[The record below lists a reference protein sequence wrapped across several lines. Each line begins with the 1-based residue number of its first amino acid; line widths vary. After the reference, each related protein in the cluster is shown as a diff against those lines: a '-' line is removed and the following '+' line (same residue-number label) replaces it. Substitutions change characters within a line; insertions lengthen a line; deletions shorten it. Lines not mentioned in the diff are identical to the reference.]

1 VVGDWQKRFRRRRLR
16 VVDQLLE
23 DAITE
28 AASVQDLFPDGH
40 DHGWS
45 RDEAAHPRPRS
56 DNDSP
61 HVTDSGDQSSH
72 GFGVPAWAGGR
83 RPKRAARGKEMR
95 QADRFRLRFSK
106 DEPLRFSSHL
116 DVTRAFQRAF
126 RKSQLPVAR
135 SGGKDRRP
143 KVSFGPPLPLG
154 MTSGAEFLDVTFQKE
169 VPESFVRSLNQSL
182 VEGLTVVAGA
192 PVRTEPDSLNSAI
205 QIASYEVSFSDTVI
219 EEYLGGIGFDDLKV
233 RLEETLSEVLA
244 SNELLVT
251 KVRGDV
257 SRTFNAR
264 PSLRRAEVVRDD
276 GGRPALSLQLTLNR
290 PDSVRPELL
299 TATLINW
306 AKIDERLLRVHRSGL
321 HIPGRNKD
329 FDPLEVVAPGFRWWR
344 QQVRKGTVL

>member
-1 VVGDWQKRFRRRRLR
+1 
-16 VVDQLLE
+16 VVDHLIEQ
-23 DAITE
+23 AITE
-28 AASVQDLFPDGH
+28 AASVQGLFPDGH

-45 RDEAAHPRPRS
+45 WVEAARPRS
-56 DNDSP
+56 LSDIDSP
-61 HVTDSGDQSSH
+61 AVSDAGDHSSRD
-72 GFGVPAWAGGR
+72 FGVPAWAGGR
-83 RPKRAARGKEMR
+83 RPRRAARGGEML

-116 DVTRAFQRAF
+116 EVTRAFRRAF
-126 RKSQLPVAR
+126 RMSQLPVAR

-154 MTSGAEFLDVTFQKE
+154 MTSGAEFLDVTFQRE
-169 VPESFVRSLNQSL
+169 MPESFVRSLNQSL
-182 VEGLTVVAGA
+182 VEGLTVVACA

-219 EEYLGGIGFDDLKV
+219 EEYLGGIEFDDLKI
-233 RLEETLSEVLA
+233 RLEETLSEALA
-244 SNELLVT
+244 SSEFLVT
-251 KVRGDV
+251 KVRGEV

-264 PSLRRAEVVRDD
+264 PSLRRADVVRDD
-276 GGRPALSLQLTLNR
+276 GGRPALSMQLTLNR

-299 TATLINW
+299 TATLVNW

-329 FDPLEVVAPGFRWWR
+329 LDPLEVVAPGFRWWR